1 MCANGVNTQ
10 QLQDTVKH
18 IDETIAL
25 ARRWTHQMYHLAD
38 NGKMERSAAQLQKV
52 QVALDDVRALLDE
65 AHDAIERDDR
75 DTGVT
80 VTAV

>member
-25 ARRWTHQMYHLAD
+25 TRRWTHQMYHLAD
-38 NGKMERSAAQLQKV
+38 GGKMERAAAQLQKV
-52 QVALDDVRALLDE
+52 QAALDDVRELLDE
-65 AHDAIERDDR
+65 AQDAIERDDR
-75 DTGVT
+75 DNGVT